1 VFSLVRLAAPLAV
14 TVGLSACGTSDARLA
29 KLTAG
34 IPKDSAMKV
43 MGGGKP
49 QRIDSYLT
57 GGHMIEGLYYRPP
70 EASETDSLP
79 DRELSVVVVVDGK
92 LLGWGWT
99 AWDSVA
105 GANKIV
111 VAPKP
116 KS

>member
-1 VFSLVRLAAPLAV
+1 MLSLVRLAVPLAV
-14 TVGLSACGTSDARLA
+14 TLGLAACGTSDARLA

-34 IPKDSAMKV
+34 IPKDSALKV

-49 QRIDSYLT
+49 SRIDSYLT
-57 GGHMIEGLYYRPP
+57 GGHMIEALYYRPP
-70 EASETDSLP
+70 GESGTDSLP
-79 DRELSVVVVVDGK
+79 DRKLSVVVVIDGK
-92 LLGWGWT
+92 LRSWGWT